1 MRTRLGVDADE
12 NAREMNG
19 LGPCSWEDSTVL
31 PVTRSKQDAKRFYD
45 RISRIYDLLSGRF
58 ERRHVERAL
67 ALLSPGEA
75 ESVLEVGFGTGHGL
89 KDAAQRIGVVGCVVG
104 LELSSVMVRA
114 ARRRLEEADL
124 IRRVNLCIG
133 DAGALPFREGTFDA
147 AFMGFTLEL
156 FDTTEIPCVLG
167 EIQRGLSAGGRL
179 GAVSLSKEGGP
190 SRTLRVYE
198 WAHERWPV
206 YFDCRPIYLEESLKG
221 AGYGVVAAER
231 SRMAGLP
238 VGVVVAEKLPAD

>member
-1 MRTRLGVDADE
+1 M
-12 NAREMNG
+12 
-19 LGPCSWEDSTVL
+19 GPGSGEDSVVL
-31 PVTRSKQDAKRFYD
+31 PVTRSKPDAKRFYD
-45 RISRIYDLLSGRF
+45 RISGIYDLISGRF

-67 ALLSPGEA
+67 ALLSPGEG

-89 KDAAQRIGVVGCVVG
+89 KDAAKRVGIAGCVVG
-104 LELSSVMVRA
+104 LELSSGMVRA

-124 IRRVNLCIG
+124 TRRVNLCIG
-133 DAGALPFREGTFDA
+133 DAGALPFRDGAFEA

-156 FDTTEIPCVLG
+156 FDTPEIPCVLG
-167 EIQRGLSAGGRL
+167 EIRRVLSAGGRL
-179 GAVSLSKEGGP
+179 GVVSLSKEGGP
-190 SRTLRVYE
+190 SRALRVYE

-206 YFDCRPIYLEESLKG
+206 YFDCRPIYLEESVKG

-238 VGVVVAEKLPAD
+238 VGVVVAEKLPSD